1 MNRPTW
7 GKNSIRSKAV
17 NKMFSRLIAGAGL
30 FALGYIIGREF
41 GRMEPIIQELQR
53 TRDARP
59 SHARTYD
66 HEVTV
71 EMNESQTKV

>member
-1 MNRPTW
+1 
-7 GKNSIRSKAV
+7 
-17 NKMFSRLIAGAGL
+17 MFSRLIAGAGL

-53 TRDARP
+53 ARDARP

-66 HEVTV
+66 HDVTV